1 MTGPRVGSRPW
12 ALAQMAPGDSMVLET
27 RAGHGAK
34 LMQQIGTDALRAGVK
49 IERRL
54 LLAVEPATRTVT
66 DIVRVTAC

>member
-12 ALAQMAPGDSMVLET
+12 ALAQMAPGDSKVLET
-27 RAGHGAK
+27 KAGNGAK
-34 LMQQIGTDALRAGVK
+34 LMQQIGVDARRANVK
-49 IERRL
+49 IECCL